1 MTPRHGTRRRS
12 DRPERVRYLDGA
24 PTNPSRPDRPGLPSQ
39 DQSTSADHRLLLR
52 LGARDQQAMAALY
65 DRHGPAAFGLALS
78 VCGGDGTAAEGAV
91 EQAFLALWH
100 NPGAFGAGRGSLE
113 TQLLAAVHRTASAAA
128 RQGGDTPR
136 RDRPGKEGLLRL
148 PAAQREAVALAYFG
162 GLTAPEVAERLGIDV
177 AQARRRIADGMVALR
192 ALGRGGRP

>member
-1 MTPRHGTRRRS
+1 MAPRQGTRRRS
-12 DRPERVRYLDGA
+12 DRPERVLYLDGPEA
-24 PTNPSRPDRPGLPSQ
+24 PARTGRFRRSSQ
-39 DQSTSADHRLLLR
+39 GQSTSADRRLLLR

-78 VCGGDGTAAEGAV
+78 VCGGDGEAAEGAV

-100 NPGAFGAGRGSLE
+100 NPGAFGAGGGSLS

-128 RQGGDTPR
+128 RQGGDMPR
-136 RDRPGKEGLLRL
+136 RDRPGKEALLRL

-162 GLTAPEVAERLGIDV
+162 GLTAQEVAERLGIDV
-177 AQARRRIADGMVALR
+177 EQARLRIADGMAGLRALR
-192 ALGRGGRP
+192 AGGGRP